1 MPNMMKLMKQAAA
14 MQKNM
19 ERVQEELAT
28 RTVDFSSGGGMVTA
42 VVNGRHELVSLK
54 IKPEAVDPQDVEM
67 LEDMIQGAV
76 NEAGRRV
83 SERISAEMAKLTGGM
98 GMPGIF

>member
-1 MPNMMKLMKQAAA
+1 MRSLMKQAQQ
-14 MQKNM
+14 MQQRLAVAREKL
-19 ERVQEELAT
+19 EEETAEAT
-28 RTVDFSSGGGMVTA
+28 TGGGMVTA

-54 IKPEAVDPQDVEM
+54 IKPEAVDPDDVGM
-67 LEDMIQGAV
+67 LEDMIQGAI

-98 GMPGIF
+98 GLPGMF